1 MKLIRKIANF
11 WRVIPNTFRV
21 AARPAI
27 IGTYK
32 VLFMLATAALG
43 FFHVPILHAQ
53 QPLPNLTYNAL
64 LNSTCSTP
72 NAFCA
77 NTANPPTSL
86 AQTGL
91 NGSALDVNSSN
102 YAVATVTV
110 SGTYS
115 GAVINF
121 DFSDPSG
128 GTSYF
133 QELCTRTDTNIIEIA
148 ETLPTNQARA
158 WQCPVFATTRF
169 RVRVSALASGSINTW
184 ITVTQ
189 TAIDPSP
196 TIAQQGTG
204 NAQSVFITL
213 STATTTQIIAAPP
226 AGYRFYVTGVQ
237 LATTT
242 AAAAT
247 VQIVYG
253 TGANCGS
260 GTTNL
265 TPPISIATGTAALQG
280 FSFHRDAPLVP
291 AVTNAICATQA
302 GTPGTV
308 GVLITGYTAP

>member
-1 MKLIRKIANF
+1 MKKLILAIMVLGVGLVAN
-11 WRVIPNTFRV
+11 
-21 AARPAI
+21 
-27 IGTYK
+27 
-32 VLFMLATAALG
+32 
-43 FFHVPILHAQ
+43 AQ

-64 LNSTCSTP
+64 LNATCSTP
-72 NAFCA
+72 NSFCA

-86 AQTGL
+86 VQTGL

-110 SGTYS
+110 SGTYA

-133 QELCTRTDTNIIEIA
+133 QELCTRTDTNIIEIT
-148 ETLPTNQARA
+148 ESLPANQARA

-169 RVRVSALASGSINTW
+169 RVRISSLGSGAINTW

-204 NAQSVFITL
+204 NAQSAFVSL
-213 STATTTQIIAAPP
+213 STATTTQVIAAP
-226 AGYRFYVTGVQ
+226 ATGYRFYVTGVVINVRTLGAGSTLQ
-237 LATTT
+237 
-242 AAAAT
+242 
-247 VQIVYG
+247 VVYG
-253 TGANCGS
+253 TGSNCGT

-265 TPPISIATGTAALQG
+265 TPAFSGATAGVLPVI
-280 FSFHRDAPLVP
+280 SFHRDAPLVP
-291 AVTNAICATQA
+291 VATNAICVQQVGATPS
-302 GTPGTV
+302 TSDI
-308 GVLITGYTAP
+308 LITGYTAP